1 MEDLLINQK
10 EILGINDF
18 LDEAKQ
24 FSKDAFG
31 SNNLDSLYEN
41 IINGDILKC
50 FETIDFKGI
59 IFSQIFEA
67 IKLIVLMLEV
77 IIICSV
83 LKNILDS
90 LKVSNAGKNVYFVQY
105 FVLVILIVNAFV
117 PILKFTVE
125 SINRIISF
133 MNMLIPLLIT
143 LILSTGNIVTTSMME
158 PVLVISMNFIANF
171 INSFVVPFC
180 LISFVISVISNL
192 LGKIKLETFYFLK
205 LPKVSKIL
213 RNVIVWTLGIL
224 LTVFTALLSLE
235 SNITSSVDGLAGK
248 TTKAAV
254 SGFIPVVGKI
264 MGDSVDAV
272 IGSVNILKNSVG
284 VIGTLIIFAI
294 TLSPS
299 IKIICYW
306 FSFKILAALSEPCAD
321 SAIVNLFEVISEN
334 YKILLGI
341 LFSVTIMFI
350 IGITIVLKTTNMS
363 LMYR

>member
-1 MEDLLINQK
+1 MEYLLINQK

-59 IFSQIFEA
+59 IFSQISEA

-125 SINRIISF
+125 AINRIISF

-192 LGKIKLETFYFLK
+192 LGKIKLEK
-205 LPKVSKIL
+205 ISKIL

>member
-1 MEDLLINQK
+1 
-10 EILGINDF
+10 
-18 LDEAKQ
+18 
-24 FSKDAFG
+24 
-31 SNNLDSLYEN
+31 
-41 IINGDILKC
+41 
-50 FETIDFKGI
+50 
-59 IFSQIFEA
+59 
-67 IKLIVLMLEV
+67 
-77 IIICSV
+77 
-83 LKNILDS
+83 
-90 LKVSNAGKNVYFVQY
+90 
-105 FVLVILIVNAFV
+105 
-117 PILKFTVE
+117 
-125 SINRIISF
+125 

-192 LGKIKLETFYFLK
+192 LGKIILEK
-205 LPKVSKIL
+205 ISKIL
-213 RNVIVWTLGIL
+213 RYVIVWTLGIL

>member
-192 LGKIKLETFYFLK
+192 LGKIKLEK
-205 LPKVSKIL
+205 ISKIL

-272 IGSVNILKNSVG
+272 IGSVNIFKNSVG

>member
-192 LGKIKLETFYFLK
+192 LGKIKLEK
-205 LPKVSKIL
+205 ISKIL

>member
-1 MEDLLINQK
+1 MEYLLINQK

-59 IFSQIFEA
+59 IFSQISEA

-77 IIICSV
+77 IIICSI

-117 PILKFTVE
+117 PILKYTVE
-125 SINRIISF
+125 AINRIISF

-192 LGKIKLETFYFLK
+192 LGKIKLEK
-205 LPKVSKIL
+205 ISKIL

>member
-24 FSKDAFG
+24 FSKDAFS

-59 IFSQIFEA
+59 IFSQISEA

-125 SINRIISF
+125 AINRIISF
-133 MNMLIPLLIT
+133 MNILIPLLIT

-192 LGKIKLETFYFLK
+192 LGKIKLEK
-205 LPKVSKIL
+205 ISKIL

>member
-59 IFSQIFEA
+59 IFSQISEA

-125 SINRIISF
+125 AINRIISF

-192 LGKIKLETFYFLK
+192 LGKIKLEK
-205 LPKVSKIL
+205 ISKIL

-284 VIGTLIIFAI
+284 VIGTLIFFAI

>member
-125 SINRIISF
+125 AINRIISF

-192 LGKIKLETFYFLK
+192 LGKIKLEK
-205 LPKVSKIL
+205 ISKIL
-213 RNVIVWTLGIL
+213 RNDIVWTLGIL

>member
-59 IFSQIFEA
+59 IFSQISEA

-125 SINRIISF
+125 AINRIISF

-180 LISFVISVISNL
+180 LISFVFSVISNL
-192 LGKIKLETFYFLK
+192 LGKIKLEK
-205 LPKVSKIL
+205 ISKIL

>member
-59 IFSQIFEA
+59 IFSQISEA

-125 SINRIISF
+125 AINRIISF

-192 LGKIKLETFYFLK
+192 IGKIKLEK
-205 LPKVSKIL
+205 ISKIL
-213 RNVIVWTLGIL
+213 RNVIVWALGIL

>member
-59 IFSQIFEA
+59 IFSQISEA
-67 IKLIVLMLEV
+67 IKLIVLILEV

-125 SINRIISF
+125 AINRIISF

-192 LGKIKLETFYFLK
+192 LGKIKLEK
-205 LPKVSKIL
+205 ISKIL

>member
-125 SINRIISF
+125 AINRIISF

-158 PVLVISMNFIANF
+158 PVLIISMNFIANF

-192 LGKIKLETFYFLK
+192 LGKIKLEK
-205 LPKVSKIL
+205 ISKIL

>member
-24 FSKDAFG
+24 FSKDAFC

-59 IFSQIFEA
+59 IFSQISEA

-192 LGKIKLETFYFLK
+192 LGKIKLEK
-205 LPKVSKIL
+205 ISKIL

>member
-125 SINRIISF
+125 AINRIISF

-192 LGKIKLETFYFLK
+192 LGKIKLEK
-205 LPKVSKIL
+205 ISKIL

-254 SGFIPVVGKI
+254 SGFIPVVVKI
-264 MGDSVDAV
+264 MVDSVDAV

>member
-59 IFSQIFEA
+59 IFSQISEA

-192 LGKIKLETFYFLK
+192 LGKIKLEK
-205 LPKVSKIL
+205 ISKIL

>member
-1 MEDLLINQK
+1 MEYLLINQK

-59 IFSQIFEA
+59 IFSQISEA

-117 PILKFTVE
+117 PILKYTVE
-125 SINRIISF
+125 AINRIISF

-192 LGKIKLETFYFLK
+192 LGKIKLEK
-205 LPKVSKIL
+205 ISKIL

>member
-125 SINRIISF
+125 AINRIISF

-192 LGKIKLETFYFLK
+192 LGKIKLEK
-205 LPKVSKIL
+205 ISKIL

>member
-41 IINGDILKC
+41 FINGDILKC

-59 IFSQIFEA
+59 IFSQISEA

-125 SINRIISF
+125 AINRIISF

-192 LGKIKLETFYFLK
+192 LGKIKLEK
-205 LPKVSKIL
+205 ISKIL

>member
-105 FVLVILIVNAFV
+105 FVLVILIVNTFV

-158 PVLVISMNFIANF
+158 PVLIISMNFIANF

-192 LGKIKLETFYFLK
+192 LGKIKLEK
-205 LPKVSKIL
+205 ISKIL

-363 LMYR
+363 IDRKKWKI

>member
-59 IFSQIFEA
+59 IFSQISEA

-125 SINRIISF
+125 AINRIISF

-192 LGKIKLETFYFLK
+192 LGKIKLEK
-205 LPKVSKIL
+205 ISKIL

>member
-59 IFSQIFEA
+59 IFSQISEA

-133 MNMLIPLLIT
+133 MNILIPLLIT

-192 LGKIKLETFYFLK
+192 LGKIKLEK
-205 LPKVSKIL
+205 ISKIL

>member
-10 EILGINDF
+10 KILGINDF

-59 IFSQIFEA
+59 IFSQISEA

-125 SINRIISF
+125 AINRIISF

-180 LISFVISVISNL
+180 LISFAISVISNL
-192 LGKIKLETFYFLK
+192 LGKIKLEK
-205 LPKVSKIL
+205 ISKIL

>member
-41 IINGDILKC
+41 IIDGDILKC

-59 IFSQIFEA
+59 IFSQISEA

-125 SINRIISF
+125 AINRIISF

-192 LGKIKLETFYFLK
+192 LGKIKLEK
-205 LPKVSKIL
+205 ISKIL
-213 RNVIVWTLGIL
+213 RNVIVWTLGIF

-306 FSFKILAALSEPCAD
+306 VSFKILAALSEPCAD